1 MRTKLFLIVGIISLS
16 LMGCSGGG
24 GATDGASPAAQP
36 TAAASAPATP

>member
-24 GATDGASPAAQP
+24 GTATDTASPAA
-36 TAAASAPATP
+36 PATATAP